1 MSDPVASPG
10 RVGASVHVSV
20 EGAVGTLILDAP
32 PLNLLDDP
40 MRRDL
45 LAAVAELRAADVR
58 AVVVTGAGRAF
69 CAGADLRDEARLT
82 PSEVQAF
89 LDADEAVFA
98 ALGDFPGATI
108 AAINGYAY
116 GGGFELA
123 LACDIRVAARSAKL
137 AGVGVKIGLTVST
150 ARLARVG
157 GEAVALDLLLTGR
170 VVTAA
175 EAQALGLVSA
185 VVDDTELA
193 AEARRWAEVVASRA
207 PLSVRANKVGLR
219 HCARMPLVDAVTY
232 ERSEWARL
240 QRTQDHKEALEAFF
254 AKRPPLFTGR

>member
-1 MSDPVASPG
+1 M
-10 RVGASVHVSV
+10 SVHVALD
-20 EGAVGTLILDAP
+20 GAIGTLTLDAP
-32 PLNLLDDP
+32 PLNLLDDSL
-40 MRRDL
+40 RQAV
-45 LAAVAELRAADVR
+45 LAAIADFRAAGAR

-69 CAGADLRDEARLT
+69 CAGADLRDEATLT
-82 PSEVQAF
+82 ADDVQAF
-89 LDADEAVFA
+89 LDADEAVFS

-108 AAINGYAY
+108 AAVNGYAY

-123 LACDIRVAARSAKL
+123 LACDIRVAARSARL

-157 GEAVALDLLLTGR
+157 GQAVALDLLLTGR
-170 VVTAA
+170 AVTAT
-175 EAQALGLVSA
+175 EAQTLGLVAA
-185 VVDDTELA
+185 VVDDAELG

-240 QRTQDHKEALEAFF
+240 QRTRDHKEALEAFF
-254 AKRPPLFTGR
+254 AKRPPVFTGQ